1 MDLSALT
8 STDGKIE
15 DTSTSVDQQRSRKY
29 VVMQGDRIKI
39 YENQRDLTD
48 DDDYD
53 RSEQQFVIGRKE
65 GII

>member
-1 MDLSALT
+1 MDLSAMT
-8 STDGKIE
+8 STEGKIE

-29 VVMQGDRIKI
+29 VVLQGDRIKI

-53 RSEQQFVIGRKE
+53 RSEQ
-65 GII
+65 